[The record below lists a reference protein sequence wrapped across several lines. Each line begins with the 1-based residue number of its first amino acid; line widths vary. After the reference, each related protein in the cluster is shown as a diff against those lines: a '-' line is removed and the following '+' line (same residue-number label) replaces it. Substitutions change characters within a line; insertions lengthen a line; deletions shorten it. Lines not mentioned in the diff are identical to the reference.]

1 MSDADSASFD
11 VDSLLAAARTEAG
24 LEDFGDSRFQ
34 AGLRVLCETLDEPA
48 GLSEYGRS
56 SNRTRLIRL
65 LTTRLRV
72 EAAFAKHPDIGDRR
86 IERPMFLTGLPRT
99 GTSATFNL
107 LGRDPAAR
115 PLLLWEGTFPDPLE
129 GLEPGAEDPRHSAM
143 RDFFARAREDN
154 PEFTKI
160 HYTDADTPEECV
172 IPMAITFENVHNGI
186 EVLVEPYASWF
197 RDVDKRPQY
206 RYYRELLKMLDWQR
220 PGERWLLKSP
230 AHLWALD
237 AIVEVFPDCGIVL
250 THRNPVE
257 AIASYCS
264 MMETLLASNGFAR
277 HPGLGE
283 VTLDFCATSL
293 ERGYAVRDAA
303 DPARFLDLRFADFV
317 SDGVAAVRRIYDH
330 FELPLSA
337 EAEEAMTGHV
347 RENPR
352 GKHGA
357 HEYDLGRYGLTEAAV
372 RDRFG
377 WYIDRFELG

>member
-1 MSDADSASFD
+1 
-11 VDSLLAAARTEAG
+11 
-24 LEDFGDSRFQ
+24 
-34 AGLRVLCETLDEPA
+34 
-48 GLSEYGRS
+48 
-56 SNRTRLIRL
+56 
-65 LTTRLRV
+65 
-72 EAAFAKHPDIGDRR
+72 
-86 IERPMFLTGLPRT
+86 
-99 GTSATFNL
+99 
-107 LGRDPAAR
+107 
-115 PLLLWEGTFPDPLE
+115 
-129 GLEPGAEDPRHSAM
+129 
-143 RDFFARAREDN
+143 
-154 PEFTKI
+154 
-160 HYTDADTPEECV
+160 
-172 IPMAITFENVHNGI
+172 
-186 EVLVEPYASWF
+186 
-197 RDVDKRPQY
+197 
-206 RYYRELLKMLDWQR
+206 
-220 PGERWLLKSP
+220 
-230 AHLWALD
+230 
-237 AIVEVFPDCGIVL
+237 L